1 MVITYRTA
9 RKTST
14 ADITVRIRT
23 GRVFRDRE
31 GLVLSGPCLEGELIP
46 ERPLGETPLLI
57 PANTPYCRVDIG
69 EK

>member
-1 MVITYRTA
+1 MVITYKTA
-9 RKTST
+9 RKTIT

-46 ERPLGETPLLI
+46 ERPLGGDASTHTCQRPLL
-57 PANTPYCRVDIG
+57 PC
-69 EK
+69 